1 MHLRL
6 LKHLLSTQI
15 LLSKGIRPFGPERKA
30 IPTTMLEL
38 QKNLLSV
45 SVATFHLP
53 YGATRISW
61 AQGHH
66 LSRRTPRQGVGDR
79 MDALAEERLA

>member
-45 SVATFHLP
+45 SVRHSTSLMGP
-53 YGATRISW
+53 
-61 AQGHH
+61 
-66 LSRRTPRQGVGDR
+66 
-79 MDALAEERLA
+79 LASPGRKAIICLVAPPVKELEIAWMP